1 MEDLKIIFAQ
11 NLANLR
17 KQVKLTQ
24 VEFAEKI
31 NYSDKAVSKWERGE
45 SIPDVSVLK
54 GIAEFFGVTIDYLV
68 SEQKSQELE
77 PQTTK
82 YEKTVKTKNRALI
95 SAITVFAIAVAMLIV
110 FVSLQSANPE
120 NLWINL
126 QTCIICPL
134 PVCFLILVIFS
145 SVWCNKKAL
154 RITFLSAFIWSLLL
168 MSFCIVHL
176 ATKKAYPLMFVIGI
190 PVQIIILMSF
200 GVVKLNNLKTKK
212 NKQENSEKIGK

>member
-1 MEDLKIIFAQ
+1 LEDLKIIFAQ

-110 FVSLQSANPE
+110 FVSLQ
-120 NLWINL
+120 
-126 QTCIICPL
+126 
-134 PVCFLILVIFS
+134 
-145 SVWCNKKAL
+145 
-154 RITFLSAFIWSLLL
+154 
-168 MSFCIVHL
+168 
-176 ATKKAYPLMFVIGI
+176 MFRG
-190 PVQIIILMSF
+190 L
-200 GVVKLNNLKTKK
+200 
-212 NKQENSEKIGK
+212 